1 LSSVWKYILPKKRSV
16 MATSALV
23 IIIPCMNLKDCEK
36 PDICD
41 MRQVKLGYSSSVQ
54 CKLGSIEQFCGTYWD
69 EVRSLCKEG
78 KHSLF
83 KIF

>member
-1 LSSVWKYILPKKRSV
+1 